1 MISLVE
7 PQTAGTPPGLVSQI
21 EEIFSPS
28 GLLSRSR
35 NFEYRPQ
42 QQQMAVAVAR
52 AHDTLKSSSPAANSV
67 VATVV

>member
-21 EEIFSPS
+21 EEIFSPT
-28 GLLSRSR
+28 GVLSRSR

-42 QQQMAVAVAR
+42 QQEMAVAAAR
-52 AHDTLKSSSPAANSV
+52 A
-67 VATVV
+67 